1 MRGNKGEGEVI
12 TVIIIIG
19 LTIALAILFYIIAS
33 RNFGSAMANSVMS
46 SGETLFLNIATD
58 LDGSLSNT
66 ISESSLSY
74 AIPPTNLAV
83 INIVNNYCLLYING
97 TLYSE
102 SAAVIF
108 GASPSLVSAP
118 AGFRVALLGN
128 NSIISFNRTSSIFNV
143 NMYGYG
149 TINGVTY
156 GEYIVLYPKISI
168 FNANSTYHIPVNSTY
183 HIPVNSTTY
192 YIYVPTFKA
201 GIHYGF
207 HGLLNFN
214 VTGYRYSSLYVKEM
228 TIEYRCG
235 AGTQSIDG
243 EIELNSTVMLI
254 NNKVIELNSTVMLI
268 NNTVIVNE

>member
-1 MRGNKGEGEVI
+1 MSLRSNKGEGEVI

-156 GEYIVLYPKISI
+156 GEYIVLYPKIII
-168 FNANSTYHIPVNSTY
+168 FPANSTYYIYVP
-183 HIPVNSTTY
+183 TY

-201 GIHYGF
+201 GIHHGF

-214 VTGYRYSSLYVKEM
+214 VTGYRYSSLHVK

-235 AGTQSIDG
+235 AETQYIDY
-243 EIELNSTVMLI
+243 ERELNS
-254 NNKVIELNSTVMLI
+254 SVMLI

>member
-1 MRGNKGEGEVI
+1 MSLRGNKGEGEVI

-128 NSIISFNRTSSIFNV
+128 NSSISFNRTSSIFNV

-168 FNANSTYHIPVNSTY
+168 FNASN
-183 HIPVNSTTY
+183 TY

-214 VTGYRYSSLYVKEM
+214 VTGYRYSSLYVK

-235 AGTQSIDG
+235 AETQYIDD
-243 EIELNSTVMLI
+243 ERELNS
-254 NNKVIELNSTVMLI
+254 NVMLI

>member
-1 MRGNKGEGEVI
+1 
-12 TVIIIIG
+12 
-19 LTIALAILFYIIAS
+19 
-33 RNFGSAMANSVMS
+33 
-46 SGETLFLNIATD
+46 
-58 LDGSLSNT
+58 T

-128 NSIISFNRTSSIFNV
+128 NSIISVNRTSSIFNV

-168 FNANSTYHIPVNSTY
+168 FNASN
-183 HIPVNSTTY
+183 TTY

-201 GIHYGF
+201 GIHHGF

-214 VTGYRYSSLYVKEM
+214 VTGYRYSSLHVK

-235 AGTQSIDG
+235 AGTQSIDDEAPP
-243 EIELNSTVMLI
+243 EID
-254 NNKVIELNSTVMLI
+254 NKNVMLI

>member
-1 MRGNKGEGEVI
+1 MSLRGNKGEGEVI

-168 FNANSTYHIPVNSTY
+168 FNASN
-183 HIPVNSTTY
+183 TY

-201 GIHYGF
+201 GIHHGF

-214 VTGYRYSSLYVKEM
+214 VTGYRYSSLYVK

-235 AGTQSIDG
+235 AETQYIDD
-243 EIELNSTVMLI
+243 EIELNS
-254 NNKVIELNSTVMLI
+254 NVMLI

>member
-1 MRGNKGEGEVI
+1 MSLRGNKGEGEVI

-168 FNANSTYHIPVNSTY
+168 FPASS
-183 HIPVNSTTY
+183 TY
-192 YIYVPTFKA
+192 YIYVPIFKA
-201 GIHYGF
+201 GIHHGF

-214 VTGYRYSSLYVKEM
+214 VTGYRYSSLYVK

-235 AGTQSIDG
+235 AETQYIDD
-243 EIELNSTVMLI
+243 EIELNS
-254 NNKVIELNSTVMLI
+254 NVMLI

>member
-1 MRGNKGEGEVI
+1 MSLRGNKGEGEVI

-156 GEYIVLYPKISI
+156 GEYIVLYPKIGI
-168 FNANSTYHIPVNSTY
+168 FPASN
-183 HIPVNSTTY
+183 TY

-201 GIHYGF
+201 GIHHGF

-214 VTGYRYSSLYVKEM
+214 VTGYRYSSLYVK

-235 AGTQSIDG
+235 AETQYIDD
-243 EIELNSTVMLI
+243 EIELNS
-254 NNKVIELNSTVMLI
+254 NVMLI

>member
-1 MRGNKGEGEVI
+1 MSLRGNKGEGEVI

-168 FNANSTYHIPVNSTY
+168 FPVNSTY

-201 GIHYGF
+201 GIHHGF

-214 VTGYRYSSLYVKEM
+214 VTGYRYSSLYVK

-235 AGTQSIDG
+235 AETQYIDD
-243 EIELNSTVMLI
+243 EIELNS
-254 NNKVIELNSTVMLI
+254 NVMLI

>member
-1 MRGNKGEGEVI
+1 MSLRGNKGEGEVI

-168 FNANSTYHIPVNSTY
+168 FPASN
-183 HIPVNSTTY
+183 TY

-201 GIHYGF
+201 GIHHGF

-214 VTGYRYSSLYVKEM
+214 VTGYRYSSLYVK

-235 AGTQSIDG
+235 AETQYIDD
-243 EIELNSTVMLI
+243 EIELNS
-254 NNKVIELNSTVMLI
+254 NVMLI

>member
-1 MRGNKGEGEVI
+1 MSLRGNKGEGEVI

-168 FNANSTYHIPVNSTY
+168 FPMSS
-183 HIPVNSTTY
+183 TY
-192 YIYVPTFKA
+192 YIYVPIFKA
-201 GIHYGF
+201 GIHHGF

-214 VTGYRYSSLYVKEM
+214 VTGYRYSSLYVK

-235 AGTQSIDG
+235 AETQYIDD
-243 EIELNSTVMLI
+243 EIELNS
-254 NNKVIELNSTVMLI
+254 NVMLI